1 VFKGRFYFNYVKIK
15 LREKQPILFV
25 GLPKEACMEEQKLF
39 ELNFLIWLLIADL
52 SHKMVLVRDKELAQH
67 GITPRQM
74 HILRL
79 IDALGEK
86 AAISVIAKATE
97 RNLDVIS
104 RQAVGM
110 EKDGL
115 IQRIRVKAKSR
126 LLKFELTDKGRE
138 LLKVSR
144 FSDGINEVSS
154 ILTEKELKQLH
165 AVLDRLLTKLKQ
177 YDPATNNDRLF

>member
-1 VFKGRFYFNYVKIK
+1 
-15 LREKQPILFV
+15 
-25 GLPKEACMEEQKLF
+25 
-39 ELNFLIWLLIADL
+39 
-52 SHKMVLVRDKELAQH
+52 
-67 GITPRQM
+67 
-74 HILRL
+74 
-79 IDALGEK
+79 
-86 AAISVIAKATE
+86 
-97 RNLDVIS
+97 
-104 RQAVGM
+104 M

>member
-1 VFKGRFYFNYVKIK
+1 M
-15 LREKQPILFV
+15 
-25 GLPKEACMEEQKLF
+25 EAGMEEQKLF
-39 ELNFLIWLLIADL
+39 ELNLLIWLQIADL
-52 SHKMVLVRDKELAQH
+52 NHKMHQVRNKELGKH
-67 GITPRQM
+67 GITSRQM

-79 IDALGEK
+79 IEALGEN
-86 AAISVIAKATE
+86 AGISVIAKATE
-97 RNLDVIS
+97 RNPDVVS

-115 IQRIRVKAKSR
+115 IKRIRIKPKSR

-165 AVLDRLLTKLKQ
+165 AALDRLLTKMRQ
-177 YDPATNNDRLF
+177 YDPTTDIDRLFSPEKHPQKMVSFLP

>member
-1 VFKGRFYFNYVKIK
+1 M
-15 LREKQPILFV
+15 FV

-86 AAISVIAKATE
+86 AAISVIAKDGTE
-97 RNLDVIS
+97 S
-104 RQAVGM
+104 RRDFPTGSW
-110 EKDGL
+110 DG
-115 IQRIRVKAKSR
+115 
-126 LLKFELTDKGRE
+126 KGRT
-138 LLKVSR
+138 
-144 FSDGINEVSS
+144 D
-154 ILTEKELKQLH
+154 T
-165 AVLDRLLTKLKQ
+165 A
-177 YDPATNNDRLF
+177 DPG

>member
-1 VFKGRFYFNYVKIK
+1 M
-15 LREKQPILFV
+15 
-25 GLPKEACMEEQKLF
+25 GLPREVGVEEQKLF
-39 ELNFLIWLLIADL
+39 ELNLLIWLQIADL
-52 SHKMVLVRDKELAQH
+52 NHKMHQVRNKELSKH
-67 GITPRQM
+67 GITSRQM

-79 IDALGEK
+79 IEALGEK
-86 AAISVIAKATE
+86 AGISVIAKATE
-97 RNLDVIS
+97 RNLDEVS

-115 IQRIRVKAKSR
+115 IKRIRVKPKSR
-126 LLKFELTDKGRE
+126 LLKLELTDKGRE

-165 AVLDRLLTKLKQ
+165 AALDRLLTKLKQ
-177 YDPATNNDRLF
+177 YDPATDTDRIFSSERHPEKMVSFLP